1 MLNRPKNY
9 QWTSDGIKKNNNPWE
24 ARLYFIEYSIGRFWS
39 KVPNSDNLKAKKY
52 QDQLIY
58 LMI

>member
-9 QWTSDGIKKNNNPWE
+9 QWTSDGIKKNNNPKE

-39 KVPNSDNLKAKKY
+39 KIPNSDKLKAKK
-52 QDQLIY
+52 
-58 LMI
+58 